1 MGKDTYQIFLLQE
14 LIKKMEEINEESGCK
29 IIHVQ
34 IIDGTQ
40 ADIFEIGNA
49 LKKFKETL
57 PFRLEAIVTNDKVTL
72 RDVDALINELWKLK
86 KQLKKENIFKVDVK

>member
-1 MGKDTYQIFLLQE
+1 
-14 LIKKMEEINEESGCK
+14 MEEAKEKTGCK

-34 IIDGTQ
+34 IVDGTQ
-40 ADIFEIGNA
+40 ADIYEIGNA

-72 RDVDALINELWKLK
+72 YDVNDLVKELWKLK
-86 KQLKKENIFKVDVK
+86 KQLDKEKEFKQNGN